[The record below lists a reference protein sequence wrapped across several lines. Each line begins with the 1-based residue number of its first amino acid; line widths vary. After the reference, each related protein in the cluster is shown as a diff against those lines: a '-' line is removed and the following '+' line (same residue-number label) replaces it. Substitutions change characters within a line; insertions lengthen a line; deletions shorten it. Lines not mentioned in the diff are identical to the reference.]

1 MQARSCERVTAG
13 RKVAVTKR
21 KGDGHKDSQVRW
33 LDLEPWLQQL
43 EEQYGVYVS
52 VEVLLQGL
60 PNGLQPAVRVTGYTV
75 GVGKERV
82 EKFSDWRVFSL
93 QNVGEVESRA
103 LHIVSQALLVLDN
116 ENWRAEQRQTSL
128 WGS

>member
-1 MQARSCERVTAG
+1 M
-13 RKVAVTKR
+13 
-21 KGDGHKDSQVRW
+21 
-33 LDLEPWLQQL
+33 
-43 EEQYGVYVS
+43 
-52 VEVLLQGL
+52 
-60 PNGLQPAVRVTGYTV
+60 RVTGYTV